1 MKIYSNV
8 FDLTQPIAR
17 QVYVSPNSVYAFGI
31 KIVKKGIPETDY
43 QLKVFQNGVE
53 IQPMSTIV
61 DGFKLYQRTSPST
74 PTVTEYDVVY
84 LKGSTVQHLDLVENT
99 TNSTVFDIDQ
109 KGGALDLPIASTS
122 VLGGIKVGKNLTI
135 EADGTL
141 NGQAASAEYTA
152 GKGIS
157 ITDGSI
163 SIDDTVALKT
173 EIPTKT
179 SDLTNDSNFATV
191 SQIPT
196 KVGQLQ
202 NDAGYVTSAQ
212 IPTKTS
218 ELEND
223 SNFATVS
230 QIPTNVGQLSND
242 VGYVTSNQI
251 PTKTSELSNDSDF
264 ATVSQIPTTVG
275 KLENDVG
282 YIKQSDTRD
291 TLVIETQ
298 DGRDYNILHDGEI
311 VETTQNFSRILT
323 LAKQGKIV
331 LSYDFDGK
339 PGRYYVQTIE
349 DNAIRFTATVTID
362 NIVKTRSILLWPFG
376 DDTVSFNAGEVQEI
390 ALKTEIPT
398 NTSLFEGEYDDGT
411 PFSMNVYTA

>member
-53 IQPMSTIV
+53 IQPMNTIV
-61 DGFKLYQRTSPST
+61 DGFKLYQRTSPSN
-74 PTVTEYDVVY
+74 PTVTPYDVVY
-84 LKGSTVQHLDLVENT
+84 VKGDNVQHLDLVENT

-109 KGGALDLPIASTS
+109 KGGALDIPIASSS

-141 NGQAASAEYTA
+141 NGKDTVEYTQ
-152 GKGIS
+152 GTGIT
-157 ITDGSI
+157 IANGRI
-163 SIDDTVALKT
+163 SIDDTVALKD

-179 SDLTNDSNFATV
+179 SELTNDSNFATV

-196 KVGQLQ
+196 NVGQLA
-202 NDAGYVTSAQ
+202 NDAGYVTSNQ

-230 QIPTNVGQLSND
+230 QVPTAVGQL
-242 VGYVTSNQI
+242 
-251 PTKTSELSNDSDF
+251 
-264 ATVSQIPTTVG
+264 
-275 KLENDVG
+275 ENNVG
-282 YIKQSDTRD
+282 YIKLSDTRD

-298 DGRDYNILHDGEI
+298 DGRDYRILHDGEEI
-311 VETTQNFSRILT
+311 ETTQNFSRILA

-339 PGRYYVQTIE
+339 QGRYYVQTLE
-349 DNAIRFTATVTID
+349 ENAIRFTATVEID
-362 NIVKTRSILLWPFG
+362 GMVKTRSILLWPYG
-376 DDTVSFNAGEVQEI
+376 DDTVSFNADAVEEI
-390 ALKTEIPT
+390 ALKRDIPT
-398 NTSLFEGEYDDGT
+398 TTAQFEGEYDDGT

>member
-43 QLKVFQNGVE
+43 QLKVFQNGTE
-53 IQPMSTIV
+53 IQPMNTTV
-61 DGFKLYQRTSPST
+61 DGFKLYQRTSPSN
-74 PTVTEYDVVY
+74 PTVTPYDVVY
-84 LKGSTVQHLDLVENT
+84 VKGSTVQHLDLVENT

-141 NGQAASAEYTA
+141 NGQSASTEYTA

-163 SIDDTVALKT
+163 SIDDTVAIKT
-173 EIPTKT
+173 E
-179 SDLTNDSNFATV
+179 
-191 SQIPT
+191 
-196 KVGQLQ
+196 
-202 NDAGYVTSAQ
+202 

-223 SNFATVS
+223 SNFATVE
-230 QIPTNVGQLSND
+230 QVPTAVGQL
-242 VGYVTSNQI
+242 
-251 PTKTSELSNDSDF
+251 
-264 ATVSQIPTTVG
+264 
-275 KLENDVG
+275 ENNVG

-291 TLVIETQ
+291 ALVIETQ
-298 DGRDYNILHDGEI
+298 DGRDYRILHDEEEI
-311 VETTQNFSRILT
+311 ETTQNFSRILT

-339 PGRYYVQTIE
+339 PGRYYVQTVE
-349 DNAIRFTATVTID
+349 DNAIRFAATVTID
-362 NIVKTRSILLWPFG
+362 GIVKTRSILLWPYG
-376 DDTVSFNAGEVQEI
+376 DDTVSFNADAVEEI
-390 ALKTEIPT
+390 ALKRDIPST
-398 NTSLFEGEYDDGT
+398 TAQFEGEYDDGT
-411 PFSMNVYTA
+411 TFSMNVYVTE